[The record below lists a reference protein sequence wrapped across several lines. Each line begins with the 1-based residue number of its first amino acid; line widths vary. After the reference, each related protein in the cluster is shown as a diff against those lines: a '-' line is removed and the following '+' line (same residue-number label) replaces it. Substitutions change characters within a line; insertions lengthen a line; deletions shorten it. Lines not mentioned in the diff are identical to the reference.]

1 MTEVNGLRLAFRG
14 LVAGMAA
21 GWVWL
26 ATAMLGSLAVGE
38 DPLRPLRIIGAHV
51 PNAGLVLAA
60 AVIQVAAA
68 GIGLGFAYF
77 FGRYFTVRG
86 TLFAAATTFALLAWL
101 TVADV
106 HAGSAGSTGWTGQI
120 VLGLAALAYGITLGA
135 GIPVRG
141 EVMRYPSEGSA
152 ST

>member
-38 DPLRPLRIIGAHV
+38 DPLRPLRIIGAHA

-106 HAGSAGSTGWTGQI
+106 RAGSTGWTGQI
-120 VLGLAALAYGITLGA
+120 VLCLAALAYGITLGA

>member
-26 ATAMLGSLAVGE
+26 ATAMLGLLAVGE

-86 TLFAAATTFALLAWL
+86 TLFAAATSFALLAWL
-101 TVADV
+101 TVANDR
-106 HAGSAGSTGWTGQI
+106 AGSTGWTGQI
-120 VLGLAALAYGITLGA
+120 VLGLAALAYGMMLGA

-141 EVMRYPSEGSA
+141 EVLRYPSEGSA

>member
-26 ATAMLGSLAVGE
+26 ATAMLGLLAVGE
-38 DPLRPLRIIGAHV
+38 DPLRPLRVIGAHV

-86 TLFAAATTFALLAWL
+86 TLFAAVTTFALLAWL
-101 TVADV
+101 TVANDR
-106 HAGSAGSTGWTGQI
+106 AGSTGWTGQI
-120 VLGLAALAYGITLGA
+120 VLGLAALAYGMMLGA

-141 EVMRYPSEGSA
+141 EVLRYPSEGSA